1 MKIVVGVSPEDSGSD
16 AVALGAVLAR
26 LLDATIVL
34 TYVHPPTIDFPSM
47 GHVDAEWATFLQER
61 GDATLDR
68 AESQL
73 AVDGGIVDV
82 ERVTVSHP
90 SVSRGLRQTADDLE
104 AQVTVIGPG
113 SVARDGHL
121 SLGSIAHSL
130 LHGGSTAVA
139 LAPEGY
145 RETAPEEITRL
156 VVGFQDTPEACE
168 VVRVAA
174 EIARPRSLPVQ
185 LLTVVLRTTRISGSR
200 LGRDPERAVM
210 ETLMVHEAGAQERCN
225 VALGETFDGEVVQGD
240 TADQAMARFDWK
252 DGDVFIV
259 ASSRLG
265 PLRRVFLGDTTH
277 KLLRALTVPV
287 VVMPRHLD
295 DLP

>member
-1 MKIVVGVSPEDSGSD
+1 MKIVVGVSPDDSGSD
-16 AVALGAVLAR
+16 AVALAAVLAR
-26 LLDATIVL
+26 LLDASIVL

-47 GHVDAEWATFLQER
+47 GHVDSEWAAFLQER

-73 AVDGGIVDV
+73 AVDWGIVDV
-82 ERVTVSHP
+82 DRVTVAHP
-90 SVSRGLRQTADDLE
+90 SVSRGLRLTAEE
-104 AQVTVIGPG
+104 AEATVTVIGPG

-130 LHGGSTAVA
+130 LHGGTTAIA

-145 RETAPEEITRL
+145 RETAPEQLSRL
-156 VVGFQDTPEACE
+156 VVGFQDTPEARE

-210 ETLMVHEAGAQERCN
+210 EALMLHEAGAQERCN
-225 VALGETFDGEVVQGD
+225 TELGEAFDGEVVQGD
-240 TADQAMARFDWK
+240 TADQAMARFDWQE
-252 DGDVFIV
+252 GDVFIV

-265 PLRRVFLGDTTH
+265 ALRRVFLGDTTH

-295 DLP
+295 DLT